1 MSVDGAAF
9 AVWQAAGTPLA
20 IEYSLELMEEIRNS
34 AMAALQKLTRGGLE
48 TGGILYGTR
57 AQGVIRLMA
66 MREMDCEHAR
76 GPALLLS
83 DADRAALRGLMQAAA
98 GDPDLRG
105 LMPVGWWVSHTR
117 SGVELNAGDL
127 EIFHEFFPAPWQI
140 TLVVHPSWQEPVRAG
155 FFFRDGLGAV
165 DASQSPNEFVL
176 AAKRR
181 AAEPAARP
189 QVVIPRRE
197 RREEPPLQRAPA
209 PPPVVPAVEARP
221 APAAPPVIHAH
232 DVAAHEVAPP
242 RFLTQED
249 APPPRWRAWVWTSL
263 LILAIAGGALYL
275 FWQYW
280 QWRYPETL
288 GLQVIE
294 REGQLQVSWN
304 TSAGLVRNATQ
315 GTLQMREGSDVS
327 SVSLTPQQLTGGSFT
342 YVRKTGDVETK
353 LSVMDGDGNAR
364 QETARFLGQPPAER
378 AQPEVR
384 ENTDSEEEARLRAE
398 NQRLRRQVVQHEK
411 RIEELETAMRALRNR
426 LNQR

>member
-34 AMAALQKLTRGGLE
+34 AMTALQKLTRGGLE
-48 TGGILYGTR
+48 TGGVLYGTR
-57 AQGVIRLMA
+57 GQGVIRLLA
-66 MREMDCEHAR
+66 MREMECEHAR

-83 DADRAALRGLMQAAA
+83 DRDRAALRSLMQGA
-98 GDPDLRG
+98 GADPDLRG

-127 EIFHEFFPAPWQI
+127 EIFHEFFPAPGQI
-140 TLVVHPSWQEPVRAG
+140 TLVVHPSWQEPMRAG
-155 FFFRDGLGAV
+155 FFVRDALGAV
-165 DASQSPNEFVL
+165 DPAQSPNEFVP

-181 AAEPAARP
+181 AAEAAARP
-189 QVVIPRRE
+189 PVVIPRRE
-197 RREEPPLQRAPA
+197 RREEPPLQRAPEPHPVSA
-209 PPPVVPAVEARP
+209 PVPVPAVEPRAV
-221 APAAPPVIHAH
+221 PAAETAMQH
-232 DVAAHEVAPP
+232 DVAPP
-242 RFLTQED
+242 RFLTHED
-249 APPPRWRAWVWTSL
+249 PPPARWRAWVWTSL
-263 LILAIAGGALYL
+263 LVLAIAGGALYL

-315 GTLQMREGSDVS
+315 GTLQMREGPDVS
-327 SVSLTPQQLTGGSFT
+327 SVSLTPQQLSGGSFT

-353 LSVMDGDGNAR
+353 LSVMDGEGNAR
-364 QETARFLGQPPAER
+364 QETARFLGQPPAEK
-378 AQPEVR
+378 APADVR
-384 ENTDSEEEARLRAE
+384 VSTDSEEEARLRAE
-398 NQRLRRQVVQHEK
+398 NQRLRRQIVQHEK